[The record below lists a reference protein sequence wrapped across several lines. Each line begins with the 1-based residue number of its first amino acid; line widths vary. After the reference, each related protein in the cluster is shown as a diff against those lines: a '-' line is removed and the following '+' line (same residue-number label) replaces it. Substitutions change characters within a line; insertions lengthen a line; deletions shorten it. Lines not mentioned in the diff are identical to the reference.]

1 MPPNLLILLF
11 TTPPLT
17 SPYKAQPPE
26 RHYCLNSSYYQYPSW
41 LVFLLEIIHT
51 PNEDIYRWWKC
62 LPWFSNMWIVMEVKR
77 MNISFN
83 LKLPLHCNGS
93 SYIFIIF
100 KQSVF
105 SYLLTRYGLMRFNFL
120 KQFKMLYKLTIPLK
134 QIIRD

>member
-11 TTPPLT
+11 TTPSLT

-26 RHYCLNSSYYQYPSW
+26 RHYCLNTSYYQYPSW
-41 LVFLLEIIHT
+41 LVFLLEIIHS
-51 PNEDIYRWWKC
+51 PNEDIHWWWKC

-83 LKLPLHCNGS
+83 LEPFAVMAAHTYS
-93 SYIFIIF
+93 SSSNKVF
-100 KQSVF
+100 F
-105 SYLLTRYGLMRFNFL
+105 SYLQTRYGLMRFNFL
-120 KQFKMLYKLTIPLK
+120 KQFKMLYKLTIPLE